1 MSDVAGR
8 PDVRTPKLLNSQT
21 VFAMVDRLISAAQVF
36 TQLLTA
42 GHQKLPS
49 TETPV
54 RPLIGLPPE
63 QVRLAWDKAVS
74 NTDDKKS
81 RATGQKGGRRVEEL
95 QALATDAPTP
105 PKPRRARMA
114 AHRRLIDDATG
125 QLLLLVGQKANH

>member
-1 MSDVAGR
+1 
-8 PDVRTPKLLNSQT
+8 
-21 VFAMVDRLISAAQVF
+21 MVDRLISAAQVF

-95 QALATDAPTP
+95 QALATDAPTR

-125 QLLLLVGQKANH
+125 LLLLLVSQKANH